1 MSADR
6 AAGFKKGGLS
16 NDDRKARLKQRC
28 LDDVASKRAK
38 LIRSLRNAPG
48 SVTES
53 AAAIVES
60 MQSEAADSGDPD
72 DPHTGLTEAEYQEI
86 MSSLEETLLALVE
99 EEDRVAKAAE
109 QEMMEMFQAS
119 VTLSPAE
126 AAAAEAQAEAAKG
139 TTMAGA
145 IVPAALAGGAAGGG
159 AAAVDVPM
167 GVPCVLC
174 GAASLLQRYAV
185 IFCASDGCGFRLDT
199 TGDALSAEMLSA
211 QAFRVVGEHNAICA
225 SAPGIYE
232 RHGVLFLECAE
243 CMTTEVLA

>member
-1 MSADR
+1 MSSDR

-38 LIRSLRNAPG
+38 LIRSLRNAPDT
-48 SVTES
+48 VTES

-72 DPHTGLTEAEYQEI
+72 DPHAGLTEAEYQEI
-86 MSSLEETLLALVE
+86 MSSLEDTLLALVE
-99 EEDRVAKAAE
+99 EEDRAAKAAE
-109 QEMMEMFQAS
+109 QEMMEMFHSS

-126 AAAAEAQAEAAKG
+126 AAAAEAEAAAA
-139 TTMAGA
+139 TTMAA
-145 IVPAALAGGAAGGG
+145 AVALAPMEGGVPGGMPAGGEG
-159 AAAVDVPM
+159 GTVDVPV

-185 IFCASDGCGFRLDT
+185 IFCASDVSTPPPSQL
-199 TGDALSAEMLSA
+199 LSPL
-211 QAFRVVGEHNAICA
+211 G
-225 SAPGIYE
+225 
-232 RHGVLFLECAE
+232 
-243 CMTTEVLA
+243 